1 MTDERTG
8 ETTVRRLARRF
19 VPGLEMFSRYEASWL
34 PRDLAAGLSIAAVAL
49 PVGIAYADLAGVPA
63 VYGIYAAIFPLF
75 AYALFG
81 SSRQLMV
88 GPDGAT
94 CILVAALITPL
105 AAGDPDRYLTLVVVL
120 TLMTGILY
128 IIGGVL
134 RLGFIANFLSQPILI
149 GFLNGVALI
158 IMVGQLKKLFGYSG
172 DAGEFFPKLLEFFT
186 NVGGSNLPTLILG
199 LALLVLMLGLRRFL
213 PRVPNGLVV
222 VTVGILA
229 VWAFSL
235 DGRGVAVLG
244 TVPAGLPSAQLPG
257 FRLSI
262 LEELIGSAAV
272 LVLVSFT
279 SGILTAKSF
288 ARRNRYDIN
297 PDQEMIA
304 FGAANF
310 ASGLASGYPVTGADS
325 RTAVGNAMGG
335 KSQLMGIFAALTMLL
350 VLFFLTDP
358 LALVPDAALAAV
370 IIVAAYGLLDIG
382 ALRELYTMS
391 YREFILSAG
400 TTLGAL
406 VFGVLPGVIVAV
418 GLSLVW
424 LLMTTSRPNDEVLGR
439 VAGMKGFHSI
449 GDFPEAT
456 TVPGL
461 LIYRFDSDLVF
472 FNADY
477 FRDRLRKAVA
487 ESETPVEWVVVDAS
501 PINIID
507 ATAINKIDDLREELA
522 ARGIE
527 LRFARTKGGLRR
539 FFRKE
544 WAKSFTEARA
554 AIVFPTLRSAVK
566 AFNKRNKTEPHLRDD
581 IEIEAA
587 ADAPST

>member
-1 MTDERTG
+1 MTDERT
-8 ETTVRRLARRF
+8 EEATARRLVRRF
-19 VPGLEMFSRYEASWL
+19 MPGLEMFSRYEVSWL

-120 TLMTGILY
+120 TLMTGVLY
-128 IIGGVL
+128 IIGGIL

-186 NVGGSNLPTLILG
+186 NIGGSNLPTLILG
-199 LALLVLMLGLRRFL
+199 LVLLAVMLGLRRFL

-229 VWAFSL
+229 VWAFGL
-235 DGRGVAVLG
+235 DDRGVAVLG
-244 TVPAGLPSAQLPG
+244 TVPAGLPSAHLPG
-257 FRLSI
+257 FRVSLF
-262 LEELIGSAAV
+262 EELIGSAAV

-310 ASGLASGYPVTGADS
+310 ASGLAGAYPVTGADS

-335 KSQLMGIFAALTMLL
+335 KSQMMGIFAAVTMLL

-358 LALVPDAALAAV
+358 LGLVPDAALAAV

-391 YREFILSAG
+391 YREFVLSIG
-400 TTLGAL
+400 TTIGAL

-418 GLSLVW
+418 GLSLIW
-424 LLMTTSRPNDEVLGR
+424 LLMVTSRPSDAVLGR
-439 VAGMKGFHSI
+439 VEGMKGFHSV

-456 TVPGL
+456 TVSGL

-472 FNADY
+472 FNVDY
-477 FRDRLRKAVA
+477 FRDRLRKAID
-487 ESETPVEWVVVDAS
+487 ESKTPVEWVVVDAS
-501 PINIID
+501 PINVVD

-544 WAKSFTEARA
+544 WTKAFTEARA

-566 AFNKRNKTEPHLRDD
+566 AFNKRNKTEPHLRED

-587 ADAPST
+587 AHTPAS

>member
-1 MTDERTG
+1 MTDKGAG
-8 ETTVRRLARRF
+8 EGTVRRLARRF
-19 VPGLEMFSRYEASWL
+19 VPGLETFSRYEASWL

-63 VYGIYAAIFPLF
+63 VYGMYAAIFPLF

-94 CILVAALITPL
+94 CILVAAMLGPL
-105 AAGDPDRYLTLVVVL
+105 AGSDPDRYLTLVVVL
-120 TLMTGILY
+120 TLMTGVLY
-128 IIGGVL
+128 IVGGLL
-134 RLGFIANFLSQPILI
+134 RLGFIANFLSQPILV

-158 IMVGQLKKLFGYSG
+158 IMAGQIEKLLGYKAEAG
-172 DAGEFFPKLLEFFT
+172 DFFPELLELVQKLGQT
-186 NVGGSNLPTLILG
+186 NPSTLILG
-199 LALLVLMLGLRRFL
+199 LVLLVLMLVMKRFV
-213 PRVPNGLVV
+213 PRVPGGLVV
-222 VTVGILA
+222 VIVGILA
-229 VWAFSL
+229 VAAFGL
-235 DGRGVAVLG
+235 EGKGVSVLG
-244 TVPAGLPSAQLPG
+244 TVPAGLPSFDLPG
-257 FRLSI
+257 FRLS
-262 LEELIGSAAV
+262 LFDELIGSAAV

-325 RTAVGNAMGG
+325 RTAVGNTMGG
-335 KSQLMGIFAALTMLL
+335 KSQMMGIFAAVTMLL

-391 YREFILSAG
+391 YREFALSVG
-400 TTLGAL
+400 TTIGAL

-418 GLSLVW
+418 ALSIVW
-424 LLMTTSRPNDEVLGR
+424 LLMMTSRPSDAVLGR
-439 VAGMKGFHSI
+439 VEGMKGFHATK
-449 GDFPEAT
+449 DHPDAT

-472 FNADY
+472 FNVDY
-477 FRDRLRKAVA
+477 FRDRLRKAVD
-487 ESETPVEWVVVDAS
+487 ESETPVEWVVVDVS
-501 PINIID
+501 PINIVD
-507 ATAINKIDDLREELA
+507 ATAINKIDDLRQELA

-527 LRFARTKGGLRR
+527 LRFARTKSGLRR

-544 WAKSFTEARA
+544 WTKAFTEARA

-566 AFNKRNKTEPHLRDD
+566 AFNKRDKAEPHLRDD
-581 IEIEAA
+581 IEIAA
-587 ADAPST
+587 ASHTPST

>member
-1 MTDERTG
+1 MTDDQTG
-8 ETTVRRLARRF
+8 ESTVRRFTRRF

-120 TLMTGILY
+120 TLMTGVLY
-128 IIGGVL
+128 VIGGIL

-158 IMVGQLKKLFGYSG
+158 IIVGQLKKLFGYTG

-186 NVGGSNLPTLILG
+186 NVGGSNLPTVILG
-199 LALLVLMLGLRRFL
+199 IVLLALMLGLRRFL

-257 FRLSI
+257 FRLS
-262 LEELIGSAAV
+262 LFEELIGSAAV

-297 PDQEMIA
+297 PDQEMVA

-335 KSQLMGIFAALTMLL
+335 KSQMMGIFAALTMLL

-391 YREFILSAG
+391 YREFVLSVG
-400 TTLGAL
+400 TTIGAL

-424 LLMTTSRPNDEVLGR
+424 LLMVTSRPSDAVLGR
-439 VAGMKGFHSI
+439 VEGMKGFHSVE
-449 GDFPEAT
+449 DFPEAT

-487 ESETPVEWVVVDAS
+487 ESKTPVEWVVVDAS
-501 PINIID
+501 PVNVVD

-539 FFRKE
+539 FFRRE
-544 WAKSFTEARA
+544 WAKAFTEARA

-566 AFNKRNKTEPHLRDD
+566 AFNKRDKVEPHLRED

-587 ADAPST
+587 AHTPAS